1 MDLDLF
7 HSDSIWAMDTESQQS
22 IFTGGR
28 DGRIYH
34 TDLTG
39 DQQHSLLFSNE
50 KQPIT
55 SLAYDEE
62 SSLIWFTS
70 SNDSSI
76 KYIDF
81 NKRNL
86 DKMNQMQDNETDLDI
101 NLE

>member
-1 MDLDLF
+1 MVDLELF
-7 HSDSIWAMDTESQQS
+7 HTDSIWAMETETLQS
-22 IFTGGR
+22 CFTGGR

-39 DQQHSLLFSNE
+39 DQQHTLLYHNE

-62 SSLIWFTS
+62 NSLIWFTS

-76 KYIDF
+76 KFLDF
-81 NKRNL
+81 EKRSL
-86 DKMNQMQDNETDLDI
+86 DNIAK
-101 NLE
+101 